1 MRLAD
6 ASTSSIGALNQR
18 STAVSTTCEPTAS
31 TSSEGTSVRPSSS
44 ATSLARKRANG
55 RARRRSTTILT
66 TFRTRKNPSASSIMT
81 LVALS
86 A

>member
-1 MRLAD
+1 MRLAE

-18 STAVSTTCEPTAS
+18 STAVSTTCDPTAS
-31 TSSEGTSVRPSSS
+31 TSTAGTSVSPSSS

-55 RARRRSTTILT
+55 SARRRSTTSLT
-66 TFRTRKNPSASSIMT
+66 TLRARKNPSASSIMK

>member
-1 MRLAD
+1 MLAEL
-6 ASTSSIGALNQR
+6 STSSIGALNQR
-18 STAVSTTCEPTAS
+18 STAVSTTWDPTARTS
-31 TSSEGTSVRPSSS
+31 TAGTSVRPSSS

-55 RARRRSTTILT
+55 SARRRSTTSLT
-66 TFRTRKNPSASSIMT
+66 TLRTRKNPSASSIMK